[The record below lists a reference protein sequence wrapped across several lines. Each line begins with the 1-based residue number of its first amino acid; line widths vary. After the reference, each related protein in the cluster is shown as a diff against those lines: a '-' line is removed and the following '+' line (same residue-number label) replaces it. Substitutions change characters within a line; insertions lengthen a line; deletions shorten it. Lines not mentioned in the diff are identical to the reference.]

1 MKNKNNDWKFYA
13 ILVVGTAIS
22 IIALLTEPMGV
33 IDNSVLL
40 LVGQLT
46 VLCASLFNVSIV
58 LDIKEKYF
66 CLGKN
71 PKSELNEKNEKE
83 ADKDDVKSTEQ
94 P

>member
-1 MKNKNNDWKFYA
+1 MSKDNKKDWKFFA
-13 ILVVGTAIS
+13 ILLVGTAIS
-22 IIALLTEPMGV
+22 IIALLTEPMGI

-71 PKSELNEKNEKE
+71 PKQVEFKEKELLEKNDSKE
-83 ADKDDVKSTEQ
+83 
-94 P
+94 